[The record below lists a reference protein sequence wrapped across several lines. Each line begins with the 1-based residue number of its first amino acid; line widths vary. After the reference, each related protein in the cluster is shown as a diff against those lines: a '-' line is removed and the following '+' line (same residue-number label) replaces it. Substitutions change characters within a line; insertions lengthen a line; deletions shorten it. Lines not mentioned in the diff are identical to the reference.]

1 MSDNEL
7 NTKHQSM
14 TSEEYNLKYPR
25 VMARLPRD
33 LSKLFGEYMN
43 DNGHDQ
49 VSPALKEII
58 SRYLHIYYK
67 KNKC

>member
-1 MSDNEL
+1 
-7 NTKHQSM
+7 M
-14 TSEEYNLKYPR
+14 TEAKSLSSEEYNLKYPR

-33 LSKLFGEYMN
+33 LSKLFGEYMI
-43 DNGHDQ
+43 DQGHEQ
-49 VSPALKEII
+49 VSPALKEIL